1 LPQVVESKIQ
11 HGKRVDIA
19 TEISKHSNAGRCL
32 AKKCHHHKGHFCL
45 IKCCPLDAENL
56 RNATS
61 NKSVPLSTAGGNAKG
76 VVGSD
81 AELMTRVNGND
92 EA

>member
-1 LPQVVESKIQ
+1 
-11 HGKRVDIA
+11 VDIA

-61 NKSVPLSTAGGNAKG
+61 NKSVPLSTAGGNAKR